1 MCAHLLGILIL
12 PFFFC
17 SLVLPISVGAEMGL
31 CLVLSAASCNI
42 ISLHRIWR
50 PHRLQNVE
58 PQLELLYLA
67 QVSLD
72 ALMGGTEQ
80 RSDRETVRVLFIP
93 DLRLFHQ

>member
-1 MCAHLLGILIL
+1 
-12 PFFFC
+12 
-17 SLVLPISVGAEMGL
+17 MGL
-31 CLVLSAASCNI
+31 CLVVLSAASCNI
-42 ISLHRIWR
+42 ISFHRIWR

-58 PQLELLYLA
+58 SQLELLYLV

-80 RSDRETVRVLFIP
+80 RSDRETVCVLFIP